1 MKRFILFLAVFFCS
15 SLLVVSSVNRALAQ
29 NREEDVHK
37 MDEVVVTATKYE
49 TKQMETPAFV
59 TVITAEELKKTG
71 GRSLVEALR
80 TISGLGYVN
89 SGGPL
94 GTSHSAMGS
103 KLPIRGIS
111 DGELVLING
120 VPINNPHGG
129 SYDLNCI
136 PLSAIERVEI
146 VKGASSV
153 LYGSDALA
161 GVINIITKKQEETKG
176 QISLEG
182 GNESYTRDSFSL
194 GNDKI
199 FGSVSYLHLG
209 KQKEISKNYGKKYN
223 YDSKPLNQY
232 SFFLTANPLETIKLN
247 YMGSREES
255 GRDREPWEGVAVTSS
270 NRHKGYDQ
278 TSKKHFVNLEFKKD
292 GFTLNNYY
300 YRDDMGVKYDDGTAE
315 SVSKFYRYGL
325 NPQYHREF
333 GEVFDLLI
341 GSDYQYDYVDTSNYG
356 NHKRHNY
363 SLYSTL
369 TYTPIEKV
377 SLSLGGREQW
387 IEQPDA
393 DDYAE
398 FCPQFQA
405 NYLHTPDLSFYINT
419 GKAFRAPLF
428 GKLYYQSYFIVGNP
442 SLKPESGWTYEAG
455 LKYRNP
461 FVAVKLAPFLMK
473 YKDKIE
479 ADYSGGYPWTY
490 YNANKFQSKGVEW
503 DIEVYPADYWTIGLA
518 GYWADPVAEDT
529 AGVEQQAGAKLQLS
543 PSISFDND
551 RFRIKTTVLMI
562 RNREREVGNF
572 LSTNIVT
579 GYKLWKGEATLSISN
594 LFDEKNVTYGDM
606 RSTSSSRSEKYDTAR
621 IISLGYKL
629 AF

>member
-1 MKRFILFLAVFFCS
+1 MGWKFAIASVVLFF
-15 SLLVVSSVNRALAQ
+15 LVSVLNPGFAS
-29 NREEDVHK
+29 EDVVELE
-37 MDEVVVTATKYE
+37 EVVVTAMRYE
-49 TKQMETPAFV
+49 TEEMETPAFV
-59 TVITAEELKKTG
+59 TVITADELEQTG
-71 GRSLVEALR
+71 GRSLVGALR
-80 TISGLGYVN
+80 TISGLEYVN

-94 GTSHSAMGS
+94 GTSHGGMSS

-111 DGELVLING
+111 NGELVLING

-129 SYDLNCI
+129 SYDLNRI

-161 GVINIITKKQEETKG
+161 GVINIITKKQKEIKG
-176 QISLEG
+176 QVSLEG
-182 GNESYTRDSFSL
+182 GNESYTKDSFSF

-209 KQKEISKNYGKKYN
+209 KQKGISQNYGKKYS
-223 YDSKPLNQY
+223 YDSKPLDQY
-232 SFFLTANPLETIKLN
+232 SFFLTANPLETVKLN
-247 YMGSREES
+247 YTGSREES
-255 GRDREPWEGVAVTSS
+255 GRNREPWEGATVTGS

-278 TSKKHFVNLEFKKD
+278 TSKKHFVNLEFKRD

-300 YRDDMGVKYDDGTAE
+300 YRDDMGVKHDDGTAE
-315 SVSKFYRYGL
+315 SAAKFYRYGF
-325 NPQYHREF
+325 NPQYHREL
-333 GEVFDLLI
+333 GEVFSLLA
-341 GSDYQYDYVDTSNYG
+341 GSDYQYDHVNTSNYG
-356 NHKRHNY
+356 SHKRHNY

-369 TYTPIEKV
+369 TYTPIEKI

-387 IEQPDA
+387 INQPDA

-405 NYLHTPDLSFYINT
+405 NYLHTPDLSFYANA

-428 GKLYYQSYFIVGNP
+428 GKLYYQGSWIVGNP
-442 SLKPESGWTYEAG
+442 SLKPESGWSYEIGA
-455 LKYRNP
+455 KYRNP

-473 YKDKIE
+473 YKDKVE
-479 ADYSGGYPWTY
+479 ADFTVFPWTY

-503 DIEVYPADYWTIGLA
+503 DIEAYPADYWTIGLA
-518 GYWADPVAEDT
+518 GYRADPVTEDT
-529 AGVEQQAGAKLQLS
+529 AGEEQQTGAKVQLS
-543 PSISFDND
+543 PSVGFDND

-562 RNREREVGNF
+562 RNRQREVGNF
-572 LSTNIVT
+572 LSTNIVM
-579 GYKLWKGEATLSISN
+579 GYKLRKGEATLSISN
-594 LFDEKNVTYGDM
+594 LFDEKNVTYGNM
-606 RSTSSSRSEKYDTAR
+606 TSTSTSRSEIYDTGR

-629 AF
+629 DF

>member
-1 MKRFILFLAVFFCS
+1 MNQWIVKFAKIGVALT
-15 SLLVVSSVNRALAQ
+15 LLLTVVNVAFAQ
-29 NREEDVHK
+29 QEEEK
-37 MDEVVVTATKYE
+37 IETIVVTAMRHE
-49 TKQMETPAFV
+49 TGEMETPAFT
-59 TVITAEELKKTG
+59 TVITAEELEKTG

-80 TISGLGYVN
+80 TISGLEYVN
-89 SGGPL
+89 PGGPL

-161 GVINIITKKQEETKG
+161 GVINIITKKQGKTRG
-176 QISLEG
+176 QVSLEG

-199 FGSVSYLHLG
+199 FGSVSYLHFG
-209 KQKEISKNYGKKYN
+209 KQKEISQNYGRKYN
-223 YDSKPLNQY
+223 YDSKPLDQY

-247 YMGSREES
+247 YIGIREKS
-255 GRDREPWEGVAVTSS
+255 GRIREPWEGVAVTSR

-278 TSKKHFVNLEFKKD
+278 TSKKHFVDLEFKKD

-300 YRDDMGVKYDDGTAE
+300 YRDDIGNKYDEGTAE
-315 SVSKFYRYGL
+315 SITEFYRYGF
-325 NPQYHREF
+325 NPQYHREL
-333 GEVFDLLI
+333 GEVFGLLA
-341 GSDYQYDYVDTSNYG
+341 GSDYQYDHVNASNYG
-356 NHKRHNY
+356 IRKRHSY

-369 TYTPIEKV
+369 TYVPIEKI

-405 NYLHTPDLSFYINT
+405 NYLHTPDLSFYINA
-419 GKAFRAPLF
+419 GKAFKAPLF
-428 GKLYYQSYFIVGNP
+428 GNLYYQGWSIVGNP
-442 SLKPESGWTYEAG
+442 SLKPESGWSYEAG

-473 YKDKIE
+473 YEDKIE
-479 ADYSGGYPWTY
+479 IDYSKGYPLTY
-490 YNANKFQSKGVEW
+490 YNANRFQSKGVEW
-503 DIEVYPADYWTIGLA
+503 DIEAYPADCWTIGLA
-518 GYWADPVAEDT
+518 GYRADPVAEDT
-529 AGVEQQAGAKLQLS
+529 AGVEQQAGAKFQLS
-543 PSISFDND
+543 PSIGFDND

-562 RNREREVGNF
+562 RNRQREVDNF
-572 LSTNIVT
+572 LSTNIVM
-579 GYKLWKGEATLSISN
+579 GYKLRKGEATLSISN
-594 LFDEKNVTYGDM
+594 LFDEKNVTYGHM
-606 RSTSSSRSEKYDTAR
+606 TSTSTSRYEKYDTGR

-629 AF
+629 DF